1 MFFLLLP
8 VFVMAQTEVQ
18 SYNVIQNLSEA
29 EIRFYPPVMMA
40 KHTATTPESGFGKL
54 FRYISGNNTKNIKI
68 AMTTPVHMEKRS
80 GENTMAFVLPK
91 KFTDEN
97 TPQPNDAS
105 LNVYEDKG
113 GYYAAIKY
121 SGYTN
126 ASKEKENTRILLELL
141 GKKKILPTGSP
152 KVLVYNSP
160 YQFINRRNEI
170 VIPVQFKSQKN
181 D

>member
-1 MFFLLLP
+1 
-8 VFVMAQTEVQ
+8 
-18 SYNVIQNLSEA
+18 
-29 EIRFYPPVMMA
+29 
-40 KHTATTPESGFGKL
+40 
-54 FRYISGNNTKNIKI
+54 
-68 AMTTPVHMEKRS
+68 MTTPVHMEKRS